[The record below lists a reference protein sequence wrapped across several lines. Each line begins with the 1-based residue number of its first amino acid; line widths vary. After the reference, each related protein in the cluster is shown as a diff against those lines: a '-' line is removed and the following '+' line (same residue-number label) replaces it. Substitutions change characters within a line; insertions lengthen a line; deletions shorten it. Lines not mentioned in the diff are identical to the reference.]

1 MNPINN
7 KYMTEVN
14 KSHELNEQILEQKAC
29 TLDLVTFVQSIST
42 IADLFLNQQDALQ
55 NFLNKL
61 TELNFS
67 SQLRILYETENG
79 LLKEIAHSPGIHP
92 LHGIYPVEEFFD
104 KNPNIESIDHNNLYP
119 NQKFDDQYFIHPLS
133 WDFKEPKSII
143 LFPTPLITNN
153 ETDLFPMII
162 KAIAFIVSV
171 QFKITSYQ
179 KPKKNEVEFV
189 SFASHQLKVPLTSLK
204 TGVDVLKKQKF
215 GQLDWRYSKILEIM
229 ETEIE
234 NMKELI
240 SRLLDLSRVRSQLSP
255 EMTQVHI
262 IKLFQEV
269 SNSLEK
275 IKEEKLLTFK
285 LISNSSIYSFLSDAM
300 LIKQIMN
307 NLMHNASKYSPLN
320 GRILV
325 ILQFDKS
332 ESTFTLTI
340 ADEGPGIEEDRQ
352 AFIFNEYSGK
362 YSISSDFSTTGIGLS
377 ICRRIIE
384 LLSGKIYV
392 ESPCR
397 HIFEKYGLQMKT
409 ESKGAAF
416 TAKIPIKISDKL

>member
-1 MNPINN
+1 MNYINN
-7 KYMTEVN
+7 KYMTELN
-14 KSHELNEQILEQKAC
+14 KSNELNEQIIETKKEPLN
-29 TLDLVTFVQSIST
+29 LITFLQNIIT
-42 IADLFLNQQDALQ
+42 IIDLFLDQQDALQ

-61 TELNFS
+61 TELNFT
-67 SQLRILYETENG
+67 SQIRILYETENG
-79 LLKEIAHSPGIHP
+79 LLKEIAHSPGLLP
-92 LHGIYPVEEFFD
+92 LRGIYPVEEFFA
-104 KNPNIESIDHNNLYP
+104 KILNIESIDHNNLYP
-119 NQKFDDQYFIHPLS
+119 NQRFDDQYSAHPLY
-133 WDFKEPKSII
+133 WNFKEPKSII
-143 LFPTPLITNN
+143 LFPTPLITSD
-153 ETDLFPMII
+153 ETGLIPMII
-162 KAIAFIVSV
+162 KAIAFIISC
-171 QFKITSYQ
+171 QFKIALYQ

-215 GQLDWRYSKILEIM
+215 GQLDWRNTKILEIM

-255 EMTQVHI
+255 EITQVHI

-275 IKEEKLLTFK
+275 IKEEKSLTFK
-285 LISNSSIYSFLSDAM
+285 LISNSAIYSFLSDAM

-325 ILQFDKS
+325 ILEFNKS
-332 ESTFTLTI
+332 NSTFTLTI

-362 YSISSDFSTTGIGLS
+362 YNISSDFSHTGIGLS
-377 ICRRIIE
+377 ICRRITE

-409 ESKGAAF
+409 ESKGVAF
-416 TAKIPIKISDKL
+416 IIQIPIKIYEEL